1 MKKLLNIPVLD
12 YVALN
17 QELPHSGKLR
27 LHAGGGQG
35 TALHRQ
41 KYKRVLVTF
50 FNKTLFR

>member
-27 LHAGGGQG
+27 LHTGGGQG
-35 TALHRQ
+35 TAPPPAKVQ
-41 KYKRVLVTF
+41 ESFGCVF
-50 FNKTLFR
+50 